1 MTWLYQAAAI
11 SKQAV
16 HHKKQGSV
24 RLDDTAERKAA
35 FIAAAYELRDE
46 HPGCGVEKI
55 YDTLSPDWIGR
66 DKACH
71 LLMQAGLRLR
81 RKAPFRR
88 TTFSVRSHYENLI
101 EGMLLSGKN
110 QLWQTDIT
118 YFELGGRWYYLVF
131 IVDVYTRVIVGY
143 CASDHMRAEANIEA
157 LNMALKSQGAA
168 GLKGLIHHSDR
179 GSQYHDQDYL
189 KLLSGAGMW
198 VSMALSGPDN
208 AYAERVNGTIK
219 NEYLEGMHLESF
231 AQLKRALKA
240 SVAHYNQKR
249 IHRSLPGKTTP
260 GHFEQELLHLSTQK
274 RPKVIVYTDGN
285 PNLKAASSRLEV
297 YPEKDLQAPV
307 CPMVY
312 S

>member
-1 MTWLYQAAAI
+1 MFQAAAI

-16 HHKKQGSV
+16 HKKRQDGCSA
-24 RLDDTAERKAA
+24 DATAQRKAA

-55 YDTLSPDWIGR
+55 YDTLAPEWIGR
-66 DKACH
+66 DKACR
-71 LLMQAGLRLR
+71 LLLQAGLRLK

-88 TTFSVRSHYENLI
+88 TTFPVRSCYENLI
-101 EGMLLSGKN
+101 EGMLLTNKN

-143 CASDHMRAEANIEA
+143 CVSDHMRAEANMEA
-157 LNMALKSQGAA
+157 LRMALKSQGAA
-168 GLKGLIHHSDR
+168 RLSGLIHHSDR
-179 GSQYHDQDYL
+179 GSQYHDGAYL
-189 KLLSGAGMW
+189 QLLCQSGIW
-198 VSMALSGPDN
+198 VSMAVSGPDN

-219 NEYLEGMHLESF
+219 NEYLELMHLESF
-231 AQLKRALKA
+231 AHLKGALKA
-240 SVAHYNQKR
+240 AVAHYNQKR
-249 IHRSLPGKTTP
+249 IHRSLPGRTTP
-260 GHFEQELLHLSTQK
+260 LGFEKELIHLTIQK
-274 RPKVIVYTDGN
+274 RPKVVVYADGN

-297 YPEKDLQAPV
+297 YPEKDLQAPI

-312 S
+312 C

>member
-1 MTWLYQAAAI
+1 MFQAAAI

-16 HHKKQGSV
+16 HKKRQAC
-24 RLDDTAERKAA
+24 RPDATAERKAA
-35 FIAAAYELRDE
+35 LIAAAYELRDE

-55 YDTLSPDWIGR
+55 YDTLAPDWIGR
-66 DKACH
+66 DKACG
-71 LLMQAGLRLR
+71 LLLQAGLRLK

-88 TTFSVRSHYENLI
+88 TTFSVRSRYENLI
-101 EGMLLSGKN
+101 EGMLLTNKN

-143 CASDHMRAEANIEA
+143 HASDHMRAEANIEA
-157 LNMALKSQGAA
+157 LKMALKSQGAA
-168 GLKGLIHHSDR
+168 RLSGLIHHSDR
-179 GSQYHDQDYL
+179 GSQYHDGAYL
-189 KLLSGAGMW
+189 KLLSQSGIW
-198 VSMALSGPDN
+198 VSMAVSGPDN

-219 NEYLEGMHLESF
+219 NEYLELMHLESF
-231 AQLKRALKA
+231 AQLKGALKA
-240 SVAHYNQKR
+240 AVAHYNQKR

-260 GHFEQELLHLSTQK
+260 QRFEKELIHLTTQK
-274 RPKVIVYTDGN
+274 RPKVIVYADGN
-285 PNLKAASSRLEV
+285 PNLQAASGRLEV

-312 S
+312 C